1 MELPTSAA
9 VIERVHLLAKGMPA
23 LPIFTDRA
31 GCVIGDVEDVCV
43 DSLTGVESLCHDG
56 VSTHGPVL
64 SPHLEAALTKIKV
77 LPQ

>member
-1 MELPTSAA
+1 MGKKLIRQVPMTKDVKVVMNIKKSVQVFVTFVPTA
-9 VIERVHLLAKGMPA
+9 I
-23 LPIFTDRA
+23 
-31 GCVIGDVEDVCV
+31 CVCV
-43 DSLTGVESLCHDG
+43 DSLTGSESLCHDG